1 MTPHPFVKYLTQQI
15 VEALDNR
22 VTQKS
27 KVSTSKNLNNF
38 WTRWFG
44 MLPYSISVTLRKMKR
59 IRN

>member
-1 MTPHPFVKYLTQQI
+1 MTQQI

-27 KVSTSKNLNNF
+27 KVSTSKNLYSF